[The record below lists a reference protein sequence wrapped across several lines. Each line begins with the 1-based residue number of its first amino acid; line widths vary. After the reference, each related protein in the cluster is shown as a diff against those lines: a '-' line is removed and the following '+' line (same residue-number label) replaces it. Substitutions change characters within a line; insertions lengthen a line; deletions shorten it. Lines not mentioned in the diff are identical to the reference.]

1 MLCSSSAFNT
11 GVALKLLYKYMSNP
25 EYFLKEG
32 YIRATQLS
40 ALNDPFEA
48 TYCKEAL
55 SELCPHFEICESP
68 DELISYIEENKNKIG
83 VISLTE
89 AKDNLLMWSHY
100 ANEHKGAVI
109 GFWAKSAF
117 DGNMFSNLHE
127 PQLDST
133 SLFDGFEMFHGECLP
148 VIYRKQPRY
157 RVDQFDFDYSNIT
170 AEGEDRILF
179 EIFQQKSD
187 EWIYEKEHRV
197 TLRLDQADK
206 IVVDDVHRLTNKHV
220 LKKLLEI
227 GNEDSEGRF
236 TVYLDK
242 LTEKVEREAYA
253 KNLVE
258 LNYDPSSLYLF
269 KVGHVKSVI
278 YGLNVS
284 ESMIASYQEH
294 FGNYHHIE
302 QWKASLNRDF
312 YTLEFSEIE
321 RT

>member
-1 MLCSSSAFNT
+1 
-11 GVALKLLYKYMSNP
+11 MSNP

-48 TYCKEAL
+48 IYCEDAL
-55 SELCPHFEICESP
+55 SELCPHFEICESSN
-68 DELISYIEENKNKIG
+68 ELITYIEANKNKIG

-117 DGNMFSNLHE
+117 NGNMFTHLHE
-127 PQLDST
+127 PQLNTT
-133 SLFDGFEMFHGECLP
+133 SMFEGYEMFRGECLP
-148 VIYRKQPRY
+148 VMYRKQPRY

-206 IVVDDVHRLTNKHV
+206 IIVNDVHRLKNKFV
-220 LKKLLEI
+220 LNKLLKLGIE
-227 GNEDSEGRF
+227 EDNGKY
-236 TVYLDK
+236 TIYLDQISD
-242 LTEKVEREAYA
+242 KVEREAYA
-253 KNLVE
+253 NNLIE
-258 LNYDPSSLYLF
+258 LSYDSSSLYLF
-269 KVGHVKSVI
+269 KVGAVKSIV

-284 ESMIASYQEH
+284 ESTIENYQQYIQ
-294 FGNYHHIE
+294 NYRHME
-302 QWKASLNRDF
+302 QWKASLNKGFVSLRQPSSTF
-312 YTLEFSEIE
+312 IF
-321 RT
+321 

>member
-1 MLCSSSAFNT
+1 MA
-11 GVALKLLYKYMSNP
+11 NP

-32 YIRATQLS
+32 YIRATQLA

-48 TYCKEAL
+48 AYCKEAL
-55 SELCPHFEICESP
+55 SELCPYFETFGSP
-68 DELISYIEENKNKIG
+68 SDLISYVETNKNKIG

-117 DGNMFSNLHE
+117 DGNMFTHLHE
-127 PQLDST
+127 PQLNST
-133 SLFDGFEMFHGECLP
+133 SICGSLEMFSGECLP
-148 VIYRKQPRY
+148 VMYRKQPRY
-157 RVDQFDFDYSNIT
+157 RVDQFDFDYSNISV
-170 AEGEDRILF
+170 EGEDRILF

-206 IVVDDVHRLTNKHV
+206 VVVNDVHRLKNKHV

-227 GNEDSEGRF
+227 GSEDSEGRF
-236 TVYLDK
+236 TVYLDQIPDK
-242 LTEKVEREAYA
+242 IEREAYA
-253 KNLVE
+253 NDLLE
-258 LNYDPSSLYLF
+258 LSLDPRSLYLF
-269 KVGHVKSVI
+269 KVGAVKSII
-278 YGLNVS
+278 YGFNVS
-284 ESMIASYQEH
+284 ESMISSYQH
-294 FGNYHHIE
+294 YIDNYRHIE

-312 YTLEFSEIE
+312 YALNFDEIA

>member
-1 MLCSSSAFNT
+1 MIF
-11 GVALKLLYKYMSNP
+11 LYKYMSNP

-32 YIRATQLS
+32 YLRATQLS

-48 TYCKEAL
+48 TYCSKAL
-55 SELCPHFEICESP
+55 SDLCPHFEIFESP
-68 DELISYIEENKNKIG
+68 SDLISHVEENKNKIG

-117 DGNMFSNLHE
+117 NGNMFSHLHK
-127 PQLDST
+127 PKFYST
-133 SLFDGFEMFHGECLP
+133 GMFDGFEMFDGECLP
-148 VIYRKQPRY
+148 IMYRKQPRY
-157 RVDQFDFDYSNIT
+157 RVDKFDFDYSNIT
-170 AEGEDRILF
+170 AEGADRILF

-206 IVVDDVHRLTNKHV
+206 IVVNNVHRLKNKHI
-220 LKKLLEI
+220 LKKLLKI
-227 GNEDSEGRF
+227 GSEDNVGRF
-236 TVYLDK
+236 TIYLDQ
-242 LTEKVEREAYA
+242 LTEKLERETYA
-253 KNLVE
+253 NHLVE
-258 LNYDPSSLYLF
+258 LNHDPSSLYLF
-269 KVGHVKSVI
+269 KVNCVKSII

-284 ESMIASYQEH
+284 ESMIDSYQKSLYN
-294 FGNYHHIE
+294 FRHHIE
-302 QWKASLNRDF
+302 QWKTSLNRDF
-312 YTLEFSEIE
+312 YTLEFTEIE

>member
-1 MLCSSSAFNT
+1 
-11 GVALKLLYKYMSNP
+11 MSNP

-55 SELCPHFEICESP
+55 SELCPHFEIFESP
-68 DELISYIEENKNKIG
+68 SDLISYIEINKNKIG

-109 GFWAKSAF
+109 GFWAQSAF
-117 DGNMFSNLHE
+117 DGNMFLHLHK
-127 PQLDST
+127 PQLNST
-133 SLFDGFEMFHGECLP
+133 SMFSNFEMFLGECLP
-148 VIYRKQPRY
+148 IMYRKQPRY
-157 RVDQFDFDYSNIT
+157 RVDQFDFDYSNIS

-206 IVVDDVHRLTNKHV
+206 VVVYDIKRLENKHV
-220 LKKLLEI
+220 LKRLLEI
-227 GNEDSEGRF
+227 GSEDWEGRF
-236 TVYLDK
+236 TVYLDQITDK
-242 LTEKVEREAYA
+242 IERETYA
-253 KNLVE
+253 NNLVE
-258 LNYDPSSLYLF
+258 FSLDPRSLYLF
-269 KVGHVKSVI
+269 KVGAVNSII

-284 ESMIASYQEH
+284 ESMIESYQH
-294 FGNYHHIE
+294 YFDKYRNIE
-302 QWKASLNRDF
+302 QWKASINRDYYILKF
-312 YTLEFSEIE
+312 DEIKP
-321 RT
+321 T

>member
-1 MLCSSSAFNT
+1 M
-11 GVALKLLYKYMSNP
+11 KLLYKYMSNP

-48 TYCKEAL
+48 SYCQEAL
-55 SELCPHFEICESP
+55 SDLCPHFEICESP
-68 DELISYIEENKNKIG
+68 HELISYIEENKNKIG

-117 DGNMFSNLHE
+117 DGNMFTNLHE
-127 PQLDST
+127 PQLNST

-148 VIYRKQPRY
+148 VMYRKQPRY

-206 IVVDDVHRLTNKHV
+206 VVVDNVHRLKNKHV

-227 GNEDSEGRF
+227 GNEDSKGRF
-236 TVYLDK
+236 TVYLNE
-242 LTEKVEREAYA
+242 LTNKVEREAYA
-253 KNLVE
+253 RNLVE
-258 LNYDPSSLYLF
+258 LNHDPSSLYLF
-269 KVGHVKSVI
+269 KVGHVQSVI
-278 YGLNVS
+278 YGFNVS
-284 ESMIASYQEH
+284 ESMIESYQKN
-294 FGNYHHIE
+294 FGHYRHIE

>member
-1 MLCSSSAFNT
+1 M
-11 GVALKLLYKYMSNP
+11 KLLYKYMSNP

-32 YIRATQLS
+32 YIRATQLA

-48 TYCKEAL
+48 TYCKDAL
-55 SELCPHFEICESP
+55 ADLCPYFEICESP
-68 DELISYIEENKNKIG
+68 NDLISYIEENKNKIG

-100 ANEHKGAVI
+100 ANEHKGVVI

-117 DGNMFSNLHE
+117 DGNMFTNLHE
-127 PQLDST
+127 PQLNST
-133 SLFDGFEMFHGECLP
+133 GMFDGFEMFHGECLP
-148 VIYRKQPRY
+148 VMYRKQPRY
-157 RVDQFDFDYSNIT
+157 RVDRFDFDYSNIT
-170 AEGEDRILF
+170 AEGQDRILF

-206 IVVDDVHRLTNKHV
+206 IVVNNVHRLKNKHV
-220 LKKLLEI
+220 LKKLLVI
-227 GNEDSEGRF
+227 GREDTEGRF
-236 TVYLDK
+236 TVYLDQLSDK
-242 LTEKVEREAYA
+242 IEREVYA
-253 KNLVE
+253 NNLVE
-258 LNYDPSSLYLF
+258 LSCDPSSLYLF
-269 KVGHVKSVI
+269 KVDQVNSII

-284 ESMIASYQEH
+284 DSMIDDYQKSLY
-294 FGNYHHIE
+294 NYRNVE

-312 YTLEFSEIE
+312 YTLEFSEIY